1 MKSRANMADNDRE
14 APGEPREVEVVWE
27 GDSLEIVRTFPKPI
41 REDLGADIRRLQLG
55 ERPHSSRLMSSIG
68 RRVYEL
74 KQRDDK
80 GWYRVIYL
88 SKVGNRLFMLHSFVK
103 KSAKTSRN
111 DIHIASARLKAVRAR
126 LLKEKKDAED
136 R

>member
-1 MKSRANMADNDRE
+1 MAAKDRKGDE
-14 APGEPREVEVVWE
+14 AEVVWE
-27 GDSLEIVRTFPKPI
+27 GDCLEVVRTFPKPI

-55 ERPHSSRLMSSIG
+55 ERPLSSRPMPSIG
-68 RRVYEL
+68 PRVYEL

-88 SKVGNRLFMLHSFVK
+88 SKVGNRFFMLHSFVK

-111 DIHIASARLKAVRAR
+111 DVRIATARLKA
-126 LLKEKKDAED
+126 
-136 R
+136 

>member
-1 MKSRANMADNDRE
+1 MSDKHNE
-14 APGEPREVEVVWE
+14 ASGKPSEAEVVWE
-27 GDSLEIVRTFPKPI
+27 GDSLEVVRTFPRPI

-55 ERPHSSRLMSSIG
+55 DRPQSSRPMPSIG
-68 RRVYEL
+68 PRVYEL

-88 SKVGNRLFMLHSFVK
+88 SKVGNRIFMLHSFVK

-111 DIHIASARLKAVRAR
+111 DIRLATARLKAVNAR
-126 LLKEKKDAED
+126 LLKEKNDVEKP
-136 R
+136 